1 MEAISETYDD
11 GKYLEGI
18 NTIKGLTKNQ
28 TIFLAAIA
36 LVFAEHKEWNT
47 FLLSDAGKNLWD
59 SFSGN
64 EKKPHDTPAQ
74 RMLRNSINKRDGEI
88 FTNENLIALKE
99 KEYIYISDDN
109 ELAGMQVRGV
119 IGQKGVLALKRT
131 NPDLFYLI
139 TDEGNILR
147 QLSDGPKKNNIW
159 DKVCE
164 EKKKKDEEEDDM
176 EFTDFEEEYDDED
189 WDEEESEEDDDSE
202 SPVYQM
208 TPKEIAKELDK
219 TVYSQDEAKKDA
231 ALLFEEGAIPESL

>member
-47 FLLSDAGKNLWD
+47 FLLSDAGK
-59 SFSGN
+59 
-64 EKKPHDTPAQ
+64 
-74 RMLRNSINKRDGEI
+74 GEI

-119 IGQKGVLALKRT
+119 IGQKGVLALKHT
-131 NPDLFYLI
+131 NPDLFYHI
-139 TDEGNILR
+139 NDEGNILR